1 MNTINARIEA
11 VRKKMLENNIS
22 IYIVP
27 TNDYHSSEYIGDYFK
42 TREYI
47 TGFTGSAG
55 TAVITKDKAILWT
68 DGRYYIQAEKELYGS
83 EVLLYKAGMEGVP
96 SVAEF
101 ISGEVSVGD
110 IVGIDGKCT
119 NDGYISTLGKKLEE
133 KKASVKLDIDIVGS
147 IWNDRPKLASN
158 EIYELDVQYTGEKR
172 YSKLMRVGEYMY
184 EKGCEYFVLT
194 SLDDIAWLL
203 NLRGDDIQCNPVFFS
218 YFIKTRSEGFL
229 YVLEGAVSDEIKQKL
244 EKDNIRIKKYED
256 FYNALSAIDRNE
268 SVLLDRNL
276 VNALVTEKLKGCNIV
291 DDINPTLIMKATK
304 NSTEVDN
311 VRKAHIKDGV
321 AVTKFIYWLKNTMKD
336 MEVTEYEAAT
346 YLENLRKQNE
356 NYIGASFEPIVA
368 YGENAAMCHYSPK
381 ITSSAIIKR
390 DSYLLIDTGGHYLEG
405 TTDITRTVML
415 GKASDEEKLHYTLV
429 LKGNLKLG
437 AAKFTYGCKGQN
449 LDYLAR
455 ESLWERGL
463 DYNHGTGNGV
473 GYLLNVHE
481 GPNSIRSII
490 SNVKNPDAEI
500 LREGMI
506 TSNEPGIYLEGKYG
520 IRLENLIVC
529 KKLEK
534 TEYGQ
539 FMGFETLTLVP
550 FDMDAIDLNLLTDR
564 EISILRDYHKRVY
577 ETLEIYLSD
586 EEKNWLYTLCNF

>member
-1 MNTINARIEA
+1 M
-11 VRKKMLENNIS
+11 
-22 IYIVP
+22 
-27 TNDYHSSEYIGDYFK
+27 
-42 TREYI
+42 
-47 TGFTGSAG
+47 
-55 TAVITKDKAILWT
+55 
-68 DGRYYIQAEKELYGS
+68 
-83 EVLLYKAGMEGVP
+83 
-96 SVAEF
+96 
-101 ISGEVSVGD
+101 
-110 IVGIDGKCT
+110 
-119 NDGYISTLGKKLEE
+119 
-133 KKASVKLDIDIVGS
+133 
-147 IWNDRPKLASN
+147 
-158 EIYELDVQYTGEKR
+158 
-172 YSKLMRVGEYMY
+172 
-184 EKGCEYFVLT
+184 
-194 SLDDIAWLL
+194 
-203 NLRGDDIQCNPVFFS
+203 
-218 YFIKTRSEGFL
+218 
-229 YVLEGAVSDEIKQKL
+229 
-244 EKDNIRIKKYED
+244 
-256 FYNALSAIDRNE
+256 
-268 SVLLDRNL
+268 
-276 VNALVTEKLKGCNIV
+276 
-291 DDINPTLIMKATK
+291 
-304 NSTEVDN
+304 
-311 VRKAHIKDGV
+311 
-321 AVTKFIYWLKNTMKD
+321 
-336 MEVTEYEAAT
+336 
-346 YLENLRKQNE
+346 
-356 NYIGASFEPIVA
+356 
-368 YGENAAMCHYSPK
+368 
-381 ITSSAIIKR
+381 TSSAIIRR

-415 GKASDEEKLHYTLV
+415 GKANDEEKLHYTLV

-463 DYNHGTGNGV
+463 DYNHGTGHGV

-481 GPNSIRSII
+481 GPNSIRSRI